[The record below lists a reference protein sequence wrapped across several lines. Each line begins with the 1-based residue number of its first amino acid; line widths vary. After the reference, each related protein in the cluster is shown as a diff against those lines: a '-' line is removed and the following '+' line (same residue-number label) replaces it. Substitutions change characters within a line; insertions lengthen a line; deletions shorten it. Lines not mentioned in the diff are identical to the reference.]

1 MRIKILQE
9 TTKIIIK
16 KLRYK
21 ILKIQDY
28 LISKKEKQKNNVT
41 YRNNK
46 IVDMN
51 IAIQI
56 IALNTNGLNISTK
69 KLI

>member
-1 MRIKILQE
+1 MHIKILQE

-41 YRNNK
+41 YRN
-46 IVDMN
+46 
-51 IAIQI
+51 
-56 IALNTNGLNISTK
+56 
-69 KLI
+69 